1 MKKEKLEKME
11 IFPTTR
17 QEEELPYQHG
27 SGQIYG
33 WFDTKLEDNDGFNM
47 QFMVRF
53 TQNDQEDIMSY
64 NEIVN
69 FVTRETNEQNE
80 EHWRFR
86 KIVGHEKVKQ
96 NHKNY
101 KWSSNNLR
109 AAWKNNEILEV
120 PLKLFADDAP
130 VECTLYAKINYLLI
144 EPGCCVFQSCIATRI
159 PNGSISC
166 WIK

>member
-1 MKKEKLEKME
+1 
-11 IFPTTR
+11 
-17 QEEELPYQHG
+17 
-27 SGQIYG
+27 
-33 WFDTKLEDNDGFNM
+33 
-47 QFMVRF
+47 MVRF

-101 KWSSNNLR
+101 K
-109 AAWKNNEILEV
+109 
-120 PLKLFADDAP
+120 
-130 VECTLYAKINYLLI
+130 
-144 EPGCCVFQSCIATRI
+144 
-159 PNGSISC
+159 
-166 WIK
+166 